1 MRLTAFTDYGLRA
14 LMRLAGEPERLFTT
28 QEIAREFAIS
38 RNHLTKVVRDLA
50 EAGFIDTLRGAGG
63 GFRLARAA
71 QAISIGEVVRS
82 LEARHAMVECFR
94 IDGGTCVLTPRCQLK
109 GRLAA
114 ANRAFLAELD
124 KSSLAD
130 CIFPAPRFPAPSRE
144 GTSSERS
151 TSAAAGRRR
160 KT

>member
-71 QAISIGEVVRS
+71 ETISLGEVVRR
-82 LEARHAMVECFR
+82 LEARQAMVECFR
-94 IDGGTCVLTPRCQLK
+94 IDGGACVLTPRCQLK

-130 CIFPAPRFPAPSRE
+130 CIFP
-144 GTSSERS
+144 
-151 TSAAAGRRR
+151 GRRR
-160 KT
+160 EVRRTERSDRSRRSTT